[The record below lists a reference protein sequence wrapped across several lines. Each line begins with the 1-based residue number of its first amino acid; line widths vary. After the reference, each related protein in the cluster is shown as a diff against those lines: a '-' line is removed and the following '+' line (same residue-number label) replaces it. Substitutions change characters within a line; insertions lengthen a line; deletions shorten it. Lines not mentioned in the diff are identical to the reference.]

1 MYSRFDNLMF
11 GQGLNLMRCPA
22 LLDPLDAT
30 AEREREIVT
39 DDEPLSYT
47 DMFQTKQR
55 EVAAD
60 FRLPCRIRV

>member
-30 AEREREIVT
+30 AERERE
-39 DDEPLSYT
+39 
-47 DMFQTKQR
+47 
-55 EVAAD
+55 
-60 FRLPCRIRV
+60 RL